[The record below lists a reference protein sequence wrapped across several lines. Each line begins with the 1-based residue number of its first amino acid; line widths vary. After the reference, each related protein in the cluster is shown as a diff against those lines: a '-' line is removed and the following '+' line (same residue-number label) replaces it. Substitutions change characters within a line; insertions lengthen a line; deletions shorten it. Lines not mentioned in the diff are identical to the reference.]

1 MSRRRYAYT
10 LGGVPLAEP
19 LEVSEDFR
27 GEGAERQPVFSD
39 RYMEGV
45 RSPID
50 GADIGSR
57 TKRRAYMRTH
67 GLVDAD
73 DYKGEWTKK
82 AEQRQEFRRTGED
95 GKDWGRRVQATYN
108 QMQQGRRR

>member
-1 MSRRRYAYT
+1 MSRTRWAYT
-10 LGGVPLAEP
+10 MGGVPLAEP
-19 LEVSEDFR
+19 VKVSEDFR
-27 GEGAERQPVFSD
+27 GEGAERQPVFTD
-39 RYMEGV
+39 RHYDGA

-50 GADIGSR
+50 GTDIGSR
-57 TKRRAYMRTH
+57 AKRKEYMRTH

-73 DYKGEWTKK
+73 DYRGEWQKR

-95 GKDWGRRVQATYN
+95 GKDWAGRIGATLQ